1 MEIVTNTGQSFDI
14 DPKMVLDIDRPNV
27 FFSESGEQSLPVT
40 LPPTE
45 RNFKI
50 LGNPETTA
58 KRTKSNNRINVSI
71 RTGVF
76 HITGRMA
83 ILSANRKTGIQASFF
98 LNTGAFY
105 EKFKDVKL
113 SEIFASKVIKFSSVA
128 DAITFCKN
136 LMITP
141 DPRFACFP
149 VSIYSEEQ
157 QTTSLILNQKTIEV
171 AADGYYRMYNDV
183 DRMETVNGKSVSI
196 SAGFYVS
203 PFIRANHLLSEV
215 MAYMGY
221 TINPNF
227 FTLSQPF
234 PDMVFL
240 NNNIDTIVKS
250 EIRYDQIV
258 PDLSVSELLTLF
270 RNKFC
275 CEFIPDEITK
285 SIDILLFRD
294 LMAEQAGT
302 DLSSRLVGFITPNY
316 AEKMRR
322 LKLTSSVMPYLSF
335 NWDDFNWDDPDS
347 TIKRVVVDPLSD
359 SISLAEILSSYPD
372 VELDKID
379 GSVYRIGF
387 QGAERMKIKLGTI
400 SCNYD
405 SPGELEAEEKK
416 CTDKL
421 VTMDFF
427 PGLFLYPFAGNARA
441 INSTVVFDKAENS
454 SASGDKQS
462 KKLDAMLCFCIHNPA
477 DKYDFGTV
485 YNYNMSGTR
494 LWDYSLAPCG
504 PDGLFEKFWRK
515 YDTLLRNSLNTV
527 NADLLLTDADK
538 VSLLAHKKVI
548 INNQEY
554 LPKVIGYPINVN
566 THMECSFLTTQ
577 IYDPEDN
584 APAEASRFDPSPYFW
599 EPMSIKT
606 PSGYT
611 LMSYVDTP
619 NLVFRDP
626 PTAEEYAAGGRFFE
640 ATYNVKYGTYTEG
653 GVISNPVSGTI
664 ITWLEARMR

>member
-1 MEIVTNTGQSFDI
+1 MEIVTSTGEAFDM
-14 DPKMVLDIDRPNV
+14 DPGMVLEIDRPNV
-27 FFSESGEQSLPVT
+27 FFSEMGEQSLPVT

-83 ILSANRKTGIQASFF
+83 ILSANRKTGVQASFF

-113 SEIFASKVIKFSSVA
+113 SEIFAQKVLKFTSVT

-149 VSIYSEEQ
+149 VSIYSAEQ
-157 QTTSLILNQKTIEV
+157 QTTSLMLNQRTTEV

-183 DRMETVNGKSVSI
+183 PRTETVDGKSVSV
-196 SAGFYVS
+196 SAGFYIS

-227 FTLSQPF
+227 FTFTQPF

-240 NNNIDTIVKS
+240 NNNIDTIVKG

-258 PDLSVSELLTLF
+258 PDITVSDLLSLF

-285 SIDILLFRD
+285 SVDIILFRD
-294 LMAEQAGT
+294 LMDEQADV
-302 DLSSRLVGFITPNY
+302 DLSSRLAGFVTPNY
-316 AEKMRR
+316 AESMRR

-335 NWDDFNWDDPDS
+335 KWDDADS
-347 TIKRVVVDPLSD
+347 TFKRIVVDPASD
-359 SISLAEILSSYPD
+359 SISLAEMLSSFPD
-372 VELDKID
+372 VEFDKID

-400 SCNYD
+400 SSNYD
-405 SPGELEAEEKK
+405 SPGELEVEEKT
-416 CTDKL
+416 CPDKL
-421 VTMDFF
+421 VTMDAF

-454 SASGDKQS
+454 AASGDKQAET
-462 KKLDAMLCFCIHNPA
+462 LDAMLCFCIHNPA
-477 DKYDFGTV
+477 DKYDFGTA
-485 YNYNMSGTR
+485 YNYNLAGTK

-527 NADLLLTDADK
+527 NADMLLTDADK

-554 LPKVIGYPINVN
+554 LPKVIAYPVNVDAP
-566 THMECSFLTTQ
+566 MECSFLTTQ
-577 IYDPEDN
+577 IYEPADN
-584 APAEASRFDPSPYFW
+584 APAEASRFEPAPYYW
-599 EPMSIKT
+599 EPMSIKN

-611 LMSYVDTP
+611 LMNYVDTP

-626 PTAEEYAAGGRFFE
+626 PTAEQYAAGGRFFE
-640 ATYNVKYGTYTEG
+640 ATYNVKYGNYTEG
-653 GVISNPVSGTI
+653 GSISNPVSGTI
-664 ITWLEARMR
+664 TTWLEARMR

>member
-1 MEIVTNTGQSFDI
+1 MEIVTSTGEAFDM
-14 DPKMVLDIDRPNV
+14 DPGMVLEIDRPNV
-27 FFSESGEQSLPVT
+27 FFSEMGEQSLPVT

-83 ILSANRKTGIQASFF
+83 ILSANRKKGVQASFF

-113 SEIFASKVIKFSSVA
+113 SEIFAQKVVKFTSVM

-149 VSIYSEEQ
+149 VSIYSAEQ
-157 QTTSLILNQKTIEV
+157 QTTSLMLNQRTTEV

-183 DRMETVNGKSVSI
+183 ARTETVDGKSVSV
-196 SAGFYVS
+196 SEGFYIS

-227 FTLSQPF
+227 FTFTQPF

-240 NNNIDTIVKS
+240 NNNIDTIVKG

-258 PDLSVSELLTLF
+258 PDITVSDLLSLF

-285 SIDILLFRD
+285 SVDIILFRD
-294 LMAEQAGT
+294 LMDEQADV
-302 DLSSRLVGFITPNY
+302 DLSSRLAGFVTPNY
-316 AEKMRR
+316 AESMRR

-335 NWDDFNWDDPDS
+335 KWDDADS
-347 TIKRVVVDPLSD
+347 TFKRIVVDPASD

-372 VELDKID
+372 VEFDKID

-400 SCNYD
+400 SSNYD
-405 SPGELEAEEKK
+405 SPGELEVEEKT
-416 CTDKL
+416 CPDKL
-421 VTMDFF
+421 VTMDAF

-454 SASGDKQS
+454 AASGDKQAET
-462 KKLDAMLCFCIHNPA
+462 LDAMLCFCIHNPA
-477 DKYDFGTV
+477 DKYDFGTA
-485 YNYNMSGTR
+485 YNYNLAGTK

-527 NADLLLTDADK
+527 NADMLLTDADK

-554 LPKVIGYPINVN
+554 LPKVITYPVNVDAP
-566 THMECSFLTTQ
+566 MECSFLTTQ
-577 IYDPEDN
+577 IYDPEYN
-584 APAEASRFDPSPYFW
+584 APTEASRFEPAPYYW
-599 EPMSIKT
+599 EPMSIKN

-611 LMSYVDTP
+611 LMNYVDTP

-626 PTAEEYAAGGRFFE
+626 PTAEQYAAGGRFFE
-640 ATYNVKYGTYTEG
+640 ATYNVKFGNYTEG
-653 GVISNPVSGTI
+653 GSISNPVSGTI
-664 ITWLEARMR
+664 TTWLEARMR

>member
-1 MEIVTNTGQSFDI
+1 MEIVTSTGEAFDM
-14 DPKMVLDIDRPNV
+14 DPGMVLEIDRPNV
-27 FFSESGEQSLPVT
+27 FFSEMGEQSLPVT

-83 ILSANRKTGIQASFF
+83 ILSANRKTGVQASFF

-113 SEIFASKVIKFSSVA
+113 SEIFAQKVVKFTSVT

-157 QTTSLILNQKTIEV
+157 QTTSLMLNQRTTEV

-183 DRMETVNGKSVSI
+183 NRTETVDGKSVSV
-196 SAGFYVS
+196 SAGFYIS

-227 FTLSQPF
+227 FTFTQPF

-240 NNNIDTIVKS
+240 NNNIDTIVKG

-258 PDLSVSELLTLF
+258 PDITVSDLLSLF

-285 SIDILLFRD
+285 SVDIILFRD
-294 LMAEQAGT
+294 LMDEQADV
-302 DLSSRLVGFITPNY
+302 DLSSRLAGFVTPNY
-316 AEKMRR
+316 AESMRR

-335 NWDDFNWDDPDS
+335 KWDDADS
-347 TIKRVVVDPLSD
+347 TFKR
-359 SISLAEILSSYPD
+359 
-372 VELDKID
+372 ID
-379 GSVYRIGF
+379 F
-387 QGAERMKIKLGTI
+387 
-400 SCNYD
+400 
-405 SPGELEAEEKK
+405 
-416 CTDKL
+416 
-421 VTMDFF
+421 
-427 PGLFLYPFAGNARA
+427 
-441 INSTVVFDKAENS
+441 NS
-454 SASGDKQS
+454 S
-462 KKLDAMLCFCIHNPA
+462 I
-477 DKYDFGTV
+477 V
-485 YNYNMSGTR
+485 R
-494 LWDYSLAPCG
+494 L
-504 PDGLFEKFWRK
+504 
-515 YDTLLRNSLNTV
+515 
-527 NADLLLTDADK
+527 
-538 VSLLAHKKVI
+538 
-548 INNQEY
+548 
-554 LPKVIGYPINVN
+554 
-566 THMECSFLTTQ
+566 
-577 IYDPEDN
+577 
-584 APAEASRFDPSPYFW
+584 
-599 EPMSIKT
+599 
-606 PSGYT
+606 
-611 LMSYVDTP
+611 
-619 NLVFRDP
+619 
-626 PTAEEYAAGGRFFE
+626 
-640 ATYNVKYGTYTEG
+640 
-653 GVISNPVSGTI
+653 
-664 ITWLEARMR
+664 

>member
-1 MEIVTNTGQSFDI
+1 MKIVTSTGDAFDM
-14 DPKMVLDIDRPNV
+14 DPGMVIEIDRPNV
-27 FFSESGEQSLPVT
+27 FFNESGEMSLPVK

-50 LGNPETTA
+50 LGNPESTA

-71 RTGVF
+71 RTGMF
-76 HITGRMA
+76 HLTGRMA
-83 ILSANRKTGIQASFF
+83 VLSANRKTGIEASFY

-105 EKFKDVKL
+105 EKFKDIRL
-113 SEIFASKVIKFSSVA
+113 SEIFASKAIKFTSVM

-136 LMITP
+136 LMVTP

-149 VSIYSEEQ
+149 VSIYSAEQ
-157 QTTSLILNQKTIEV
+157 QTTSLMLNQRTTEL

-183 DRMETVNGKSVSI
+183 DRKETVDGKSVSI

-221 TINPNF
+221 TVNPNF
-227 FTLSQPF
+227 FTFTDPF
-234 PDMVFL
+234 PNMVFL
-240 NNNIDTIVKS
+240 NNNIDTIVKA

-258 PDLSVSELLTLF
+258 PDLSVSDLLTLF

-285 SIDILLFRD
+285 SVDIVLFKD
-294 LMAEQAGT
+294 VMAEQASA
-302 DLSSRLVGFITPNY
+302 DLSSNLVGYVTPNY
-316 AEKMRR
+316 AENMRR
-322 LKLTSSVMPYLSF
+322 LKITSSVMPYLSF
-335 NWDDFNWDDPDS
+335 KWDDADS
-347 TIKRVVVDPLSD
+347 TFKRIVVDPTSD
-359 SISLAEILSSYPD
+359 SISLAEMLSSYPD
-372 VELDKID
+372 VEFDKID
-379 GSVYRIGF
+379 GSIYRIGF

-405 SPGELEAEEKK
+405 SLGELEVEEKT
-416 CTDKL
+416 CPDKL
-421 VTMDFF
+421 VTMDGF

-454 SASGDKQS
+454 AAAGDNQPE
-462 KKLDAMLCFCIHNPA
+462 KLDAMLCFCIHNPA
-477 DKYDFGTV
+477 DKYDSGTV
-485 YNYNMSGTR
+485 YNYNLAGTR

-504 PDGLFEKFWRK
+504 PDGLFEKFWRD
-515 YDTLLRNSLNTV
+515 YDTLLRNSLNRV
-527 NADLLLTDADK
+527 NAELLLTDTDK
-538 VSLLAHKKVI
+538 VSLEGHKKVI

-554 LPKVIGYPINVN
+554 LPDVITYPINANVP
-566 THMECSFLTTQ
+566 MECSFLTTQ

-584 APAEASRFDPSPYFW
+584 APAETSRFEQSPYYW

-606 PSGYT
+606 PSGY
-611 LMSYVDTP
+611 
-619 NLVFRDP
+619 
-626 PTAEEYAAGGRFFE
+626 A
-640 ATYNVKYGTYTEG
+640 
-653 GVISNPVSGTI
+653 
-664 ITWLEARMR
+664 